1 MHRLTIDKIWPFWLK
16 CVDGFDQRGFAGP
29 DGPHT
34 TTTSPFLMSVEQLLS
49 TCTVPTTWTLLSF
62 ESLIFLREL
71 EFEDYG
77 QLTRCLT
84 DI

>member
-1 MHRLTIDKIWPFWLK
+1 
-16 CVDGFDQRGFAGP
+16 
-29 DGPHT
+29 
-34 TTTSPFLMSVEQLLS
+34 MSVEQLLS

-77 QLTRCLT
+77 QLTRCFNRYLANDGNLFTIFLT
-84 DI
+84 R